1 MKNKILKILMFTAIT
16 LISSKGF
23 TQTAAEIL
31 TKVDEVMYAA
41 QDMSAKNKIILINRS
56 GQEEVREAF
65 VMQKGNEM
73 RLLRFTS
80 PASQAGIS
88 TLSLPNDVMYLYL
101 PSFGRERRIAG
112 SAKNQNFA
120 GTDFSYD
127 DLESRKF
134 SDKYNSKLI
143 STDAK
148 QFVLELTPKTGSAY
162 SKVILKVD
170 RQNFYPLST
179 EFYDKGNNKIKEA
192 QYTFKKIGK
201 YWNPSEIVMHDL
213 KKNHKTKMLMSD
225 VKYDQGL
232 SDDEFSIRKL
242 KQ

>member
-1 MKNKILKILMFTAIT
+1 MKNKILKILMLTIIT
-16 LISSKGF
+16 LISSNGF

-31 TKVDEVMYAA
+31 SKVDEVMYAA
-41 QDMSAKNKIILINRS
+41 KDMTGKNKIVLINKS
-56 GQEEVREAF
+56 GQEEVREAY
-65 VMQKGNEM
+65 VMQKGKEM

-127 DLESRKF
+127 DLESKSF
-134 SDKYNSKLI
+134 SEKYNAKLI
-143 STDAK
+143 SSDSKT
-148 QFVLELTPKTGSAY
+148 FVLELTPKTGSAY
-162 SKVILKVD
+162 SRVILKVD
-170 RQNFYPLST
+170 RQNFYPVST
-179 EFYDKGNNKIKEA
+179 EFYDRGNNKVKEA
-192 QYTFKKIGK
+192 QYTFKRIGK
-201 YWNPSEIVMHDL
+201 YWNPSEILMHDL
-213 KKNHKTKMLMSD
+213 KKNHKTKMIMSD

-232 SDDEFSIRKL
+232 SDDEFMVRKL

>member
-1 MKNKILKILMFTAIT
+1 MKNKNLKTLIFTVIT
-16 LISSKGF
+16 LISINGF

-31 TKVDEVMYAA
+31 TKVDEVMFAA
-41 QDMSAKNKIILINRS
+41 QDMTAKNRIVLINRS
-56 GQEEVREAF
+56 GQEEIREAI
-65 VMQKGNEM
+65 VTQKGTEM
-73 RLLRFTS
+73 RLFRFTS

-127 DLESRKF
+127 DLEARKF
-134 SDKYNSKLI
+134 SEKYKAKLLSSNSKEFI
-143 STDAK
+143 
-148 QFVLELTPKTGSAY
+148 LELTPKSGSAY

-170 RQNFYPLST
+170 RQNYYPLST

-192 QYTFKKIGK
+192 QYTFKRIGK
-201 YWNPSEIVMHDL
+201 YWNPSEIIMHDL
-213 KKNHKTKMLMSD
+213 KKNHKTKMIMSD

-232 SDDEFSIRKL
+232 SDDEFTVRKL